1 VSAQG
6 DQEELS
12 SAETAEELGMKDATL
27 AGWRR
32 RGIGPAFER
41 RSRTIVYRRS
51 DIEAWRQKQL
61 VPEGRKPKQPFWPRE
76 SWWRNNA

>member
-1 VSAQG
+1 L
-6 DQEELS
+6 DDYELS
-12 SAETAEELGMKDATL
+12 DAQAAEELGLKRATL

-32 RGIGPAFER
+32 RGIGPSYER
-41 RSRTIVYRRS
+41 RNRSIFYRKA

-76 SWWRNNA
+76 SWWKGNA